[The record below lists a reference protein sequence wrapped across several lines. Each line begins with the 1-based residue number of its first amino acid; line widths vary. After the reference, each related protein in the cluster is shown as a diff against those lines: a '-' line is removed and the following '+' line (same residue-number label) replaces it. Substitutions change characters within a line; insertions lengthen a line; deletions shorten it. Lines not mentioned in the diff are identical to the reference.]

1 MTPVD
6 QVERANDRL
15 EALRSEQ
22 EWFDHITEPLMRKS
36 PVSTS
41 PPSSPTPPP
50 PPPPPPPALED
61 EEADDYFGSAVLAD
75 PDSNDDS
82 GVFKFEMND

>member
-1 MTPVD
+1 MD

-22 EWFDHITEPLMRKS
+22 EWFNHITESLMRKS
-36 PVSTS
+36 PISPS
-41 PPSSPTPPP
+41 PPLPS
-50 PPPPPPPALED
+50 PPPPPPALVN

-75 PDSNDDS
+75 PDYNDDS
-82 GVFKFEMND
+82 GLFKFDMDD